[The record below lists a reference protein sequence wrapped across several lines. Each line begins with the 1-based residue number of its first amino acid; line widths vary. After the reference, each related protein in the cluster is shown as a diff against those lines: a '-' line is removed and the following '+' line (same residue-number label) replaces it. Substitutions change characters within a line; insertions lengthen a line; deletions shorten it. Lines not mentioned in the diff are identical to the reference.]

1 MSSDIVLPICLIFFL
16 SSKAVAYYC
25 LYKYIPNEE
34 KIKYACV
41 FRLSMHNRVLKNV
54 LMEQISQSLMNIV
67 TWQGAVQVTSRIVL
81 VFLN

>member
-1 MSSDIVLPICLIFFL
+1 MSSDIVLPMCLIFFL
-16 SSKAVAYYC
+16 SSEAVAYYY

-41 FRLSMHNRVLKNV
+41 FKLSMHSRVLKSV
-54 LMEQISQSLMNIV
+54 LMEQISQFLMNIV
-67 TWQGAVQVTSRIVL
+67 TWQGTVQVTSRIVL

>member
-1 MSSDIVLPICLIFFL
+1 M
-16 SSKAVAYYC
+16 AVAYYC

-54 LMEQISQSLMNIV
+54 LVEQISQSLMNIV